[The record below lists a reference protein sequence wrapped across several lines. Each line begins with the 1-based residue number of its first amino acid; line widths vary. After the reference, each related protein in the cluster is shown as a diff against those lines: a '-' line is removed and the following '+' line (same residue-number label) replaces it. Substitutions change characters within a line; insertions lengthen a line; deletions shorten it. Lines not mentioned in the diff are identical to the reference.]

1 MVIGVPSDEKIYGD
15 PSRKVWSLALT
26 QSDKQDKEMTEGW
39 RDDTNGVLVFV
50 RTFVRMFGS
59 SSVY

>member
-1 MVIGVPSDEKIYGD
+1 MVNGVSLDEKIYGD
-15 PSRKVWSLALT
+15 PSRKVWGLALT

-50 RTFVRMFGS
+50 RTFVCMFES
-59 SSVY
+59 SIGL